1 MRRNQ
6 GARNEATMS
15 KSDHKQRTTFRENVI
30 HVGAGFAAKERPHVL
45 EALSTLASHLGRWDS
60 RNVDVEVT
68 LQDRGGKEQRV
79 TLRTMLPGLPQLIAV
94 AESPDITR
102 ALTEAKRELIRQLE
116 HQKSAR
122 EPMNN
127 RRLRRATIR
136 RTAAFVQANSKTVR
150 MPTPRISNST
160 SRPPM
165 RADSGTA
172 MTHITEPRV
181 IGNHAEMGGSTEP
194 ASYIPLTVKDILR
207 SGMRRRGRRRE
218 MAAAQSTWDSEGGA
232 PQRT

>member
-1 MRRNQ
+1 
-6 GARNEATMS
+6 MS
-15 KSDHKQRTTFRENVI
+15 KSDDTQRIIFRENVI

-45 EALSTLASHLGRWDS
+45 AALSTLASHLGRWNPCD
-60 RNVDVEVT
+60 VDVEVT

-79 TLRTMLPGLPQLIAV
+79 TLRTTLPGLPQLIAV
-94 AESPDITR
+94 AENPHITR

-136 RTAAFVQANSKTVR
+136 RAAALAQA
-150 MPTPRISNST
+150 NST

-165 RADSGTA
+165 RADRGTA
-172 MTHITEPRV
+172 LTHITEPRV
-181 IGNHAEMGGSTEP
+181 IGNHAEMGGSTP
-194 ASYIPLTVKDILR
+194 SAPHLPSTVKDILR
-207 SGMRRRGRRRE
+207 AGVGRRARRKE
-218 MAAAQSTWDSEGGA
+218 MAASQSTWDSEGGA
-232 PQRT
+232 QRRT

>member
-1 MRRNQ
+1 M
-6 GARNEATMS
+6 G
-15 KSDHKQRTTFRENVI
+15 KSDHKQRTPFRENVI

-60 RNVDVEVT
+60 RNVDIEVT

-94 AESPDITR
+94 AASPDITH

-116 HQKSAR
+116 HQKSAHQ
-122 EPMNN
+122 PMNN

-136 RTAAFVQANSKTVR
+136 RATAFEHANSKPVR
-150 MPTPRISNST
+150 TPTPSN
-160 SRPPM
+160 
-165 RADSGTA
+165 
-172 MTHITEPRV
+172 
-181 IGNHAEMGGSTEP
+181 AEMGGSTEP
-194 ASYIPLTVKDILR
+194 APYIPLTVKDILR

-218 MAAAQSTWDSEGGA
+218 LIAAQSTWDSEGGA
-232 PQRT
+232 QA